1 MLKKTILKYYF
12 SLRKPVGPQNC
23 KGHKSRSQQN
33 FQVVLFGVL
42 IFLRILL
49 CHLLFFDTC
58 YLVLLN
64 TFFSPAKLFD
74 AFLVKVR
81 WLEDII
87 IWNLFVHFEG
97 VPTVDASL
105 PPNASDPP
113 QL

>member
-1 MLKKTILKYYF
+1 M
-12 SLRKPVGPQNC
+12 
-23 KGHKSRSQQN
+23 
-33 FQVVLFGVL
+33 VLFGVF

-74 AFLVKVR
+74 VFLVKVMVV
-81 WLEDII
+81 LEDII
-87 IWNLFVHFEG
+87 IWNIFVNFEG
-97 VPTVDASL
+97 VPTVDASM